1 MHLVE
6 AKNLSFRYGEDWV
19 VRDVTFT
26 LEPGEFLGLLGPNG
40 SGKSSLLRVLNG
52 ILRPQQGQVTFESRE
67 VSSWSRRR
75 LAQGMAMVVQ
85 EIQLDFPFTVLEL
98 VLMGR
103 YPHLGTLEFEG
114 DRDLAIARQCM
125 EHLEIDYLE
134 NRLVTQLSGGER
146 QRALVARALC
156 QQPRCLLMD
165 EPTAFLDLRHQLD
178 LFTLTRDLTAR
189 HGVGAL
195 VISHDINLAAQF
207 CDRLLVMD
215 RGHLA
220 VQGTPEEVVR
230 PEHLE
235 AIYGCRLQVD
245 RNPVSGKPRV
255 TPVSRPSKG
264 ETKEYS

>member
-1 MHLVE
+1 MHLLE
-6 AKNLSFRYGEDWV
+6 TRELSFRYDREWV
-19 VRDVTFT
+19 VSDVTFT

-40 SGKSSLLRVLNG
+40 SGKSSLLKVLNG
-52 ILRPQQGQVTFESRE
+52 ILRPQQGQVSFENRE
-67 VSSWSRRR
+67 LSSWSRRR
-75 LAQGMAMVVQ
+75 LAQRMAMVVQ

-103 YPHLGTLEFEG
+103 YPHLGPLEFES
-114 DRDLAIARQCM
+114 DRDLAIARECM
-125 EHLEIDYLE
+125 ERVEIYHLG
-134 NRLVTQLSGGER
+134 NRLVTRLSGGER

-178 LFTLTRDLTAR
+178 LFTLTRALTAR

-215 RGHLA
+215 KGRLA
-220 VQGTPEEVVR
+220 VQGRPEEVIR

-235 AIYGCRLQVD
+235 TIYGCRLQVD
-245 RNPVSGKPRV
+245 RSPVSGKPRV
-255 TPVSRPSKG
+255 TPIPR
-264 ETKEYS
+264 EEIKEYP

>member
-6 AKNLSFRYGEDWV
+6 ARDLSFRYDREWV
-19 VRDVTFT
+19 VRNVTFT

-40 SGKSSLLRVLNG
+40 SGKSSLLKVLNG
-52 ILRPQQGQVTFESRE
+52 ILHPQQGQVAFENRE
-67 VSSWSRRR
+67 LSSWSRRR
-75 LAQGMAMVVQ
+75 LAQRMAMVAQ

-103 YPHLGTLEFEG
+103 YPHLGALEFES
-114 DRDLAIARQCM
+114 DRDLAIARECM
-125 EHLEIDYLE
+125 ERLEIHHLE
-134 NRLVTQLSGGER
+134 NRLVTRLSGGER

-178 LFTLTRDLTAR
+178 LFTLTRELTAR

-215 RGHLA
+215 RGGLA
-220 VQGTPEEVVR
+220 VQGKPEEVIR

-235 AIYGCRLQVD
+235 AVYGCRLQVD
-245 RNPVSGKPRV
+245 RSPVSGKPRV
-255 TPVSRPSKG
+255 TPVPKEEVKG
-264 ETKEYS
+264 YP

>member
-1 MHLVE
+1 MHLLE
-6 AKNLSFRYGEDWV
+6 ARDISFRYDREWV
-19 VRDVTFT
+19 VRNVTFT

-40 SGKSSLLRVLNG
+40 SGTSSLLKILNG
-52 ILRPQQGQVTFESRE
+52 ILRPQQGEVAFEDRGL
-67 VSSWSRRR
+67 SSWSRRR
-75 LAQGMAMVVQ
+75 LAQRMAMVAQ

-103 YPHLGTLEFEG
+103 YPHLGALEFES
-114 DRDLAIARQCM
+114 DRDLAIARECM
-125 EHLEIDYLE
+125 ERVEINPLE
-134 NRLVTQLSGGER
+134 NRLVTRLSGGER

-178 LFTLTRDLTAR
+178 LFTLTRELAAL

-220 VQGTPEEVVR
+220 VQGTPDEVVR
-230 PEHLE
+230 PQHLE
-235 AIYGCRLQVD
+235 TIYGCRLQVD
-245 RNPVSGKPRV
+245 RSPVSGKPRV
-255 TPVSRPSKG
+255 TPVPREK
-264 ETKEYS
+264 TKESP

>member
-1 MHLVE
+1 MHLLE
-6 AKNLSFRYGEDWV
+6 ARDLSFRYDREWV
-19 VRDVTFT
+19 VKDVTFT

-40 SGKSSLLRVLNG
+40 SGKSSLLKVLNG
-52 ILRPQQGQVTFESRE
+52 ILRPQQGQVSFENRGL
-67 VSSWSRRR
+67 SSWSRRR
-75 LAQGMAMVVQ
+75 LAQRMAMVAQ

-103 YPHLGTLEFEG
+103 YPHLGALEFES
-114 DRDLAIARQCM
+114 DRDLAIARECM
-125 EHLEIDYLE
+125 ERVEIYHLE
-134 NRLVTQLSGGER
+134 NRLVTRLSGGER

-178 LFTLTRDLTAR
+178 LFVLTRELTAR

-207 CDRLLVMD
+207 CDRLLVLD
-215 RGHLA
+215 RGCLA
-220 VQGTPEEVVR
+220 VQGRPEEVIR

-235 AIYGCRLQVD
+235 TIYGCRLQVD
-245 RNPVSGKPRV
+245 RSPVSGKPRV
-255 TPVSRPSKG
+255 TPVPRE

>member
-1 MHLVE
+1 MHLVQ
-6 AKNLSFRYGEDWV
+6 ATNLSFRYEKDWV
-19 VRDVTFT
+19 VRDVTFS
-26 LEPGEFLGLLGPNG
+26 LEPGEFVGLLGPNG
-40 SGKSSLLRVLNG
+40 SGKSTLLKVLNG
-52 ILRPQQGQVTFESRE
+52 VLRPQQGQVTFENLE

-75 LAQGMAMVVQ
+75 LAQGMAIVAQ
-85 EIQLDFPFTVLEL
+85 ETQVDFPFTVLEL

-103 YPHLGTLEFEG
+103 YPHLGALQFERE
-114 DRDLAIARQCM
+114 RDLAIARQCM

-134 NRLVTQLSGGER
+134 TRLVTQLSGGER

-215 RGHLA
+215 RGRLA

-235 AIYGCRLQVD
+235 GIYGCRLQVD
-245 RNPVSGKPRV
+245 WSPVSGKPRV
-255 TPVSRPSKG
+255 APVSPI
-264 ETKEYS
+264 